1 MLIVSRLPK
10 LFRRCAAALCCGVL
24 GWAATL
30 AWSQAPAPNAP
41 ATVSHLRVV
50 GGLAELN
57 QYVRREEPFW
67 TRELARL
74 SGGRY
79 TAEIVPFD
87 RAGVP
92 GTEMLRLLQLGV
104 VPLGTALMSSF
115 SAQHPEY
122 TAPDLA
128 GLNPDTAT
136 LRTTLA
142 AFRPY
147 LEKALRDQHG
157 VEPLAIFVYPA

>member
-50 GGLAELN
+50 GGLAEVH
-57 QYVRREEPFW
+57 QYVRHEEPFW

-74 SGGRY
+74 SGGV
-79 TAEIVPFD
+79 TPQKSFPST
-87 RAGVP
+87 GP
-92 GTEMLRLLQLGV
+92 GC
-104 VPLGTALMSSF
+104 P
-115 SAQHPEY
+115 
-122 TAPDLA
+122 APKCCDCCSW
-128 GLNPDTAT
+128 GWC
-136 LRTTLA
+136 RWV
-142 AFRPY
+142 R
-147 LEKALRDQHG
+147 R
-157 VEPLAIFVYPA
+157 